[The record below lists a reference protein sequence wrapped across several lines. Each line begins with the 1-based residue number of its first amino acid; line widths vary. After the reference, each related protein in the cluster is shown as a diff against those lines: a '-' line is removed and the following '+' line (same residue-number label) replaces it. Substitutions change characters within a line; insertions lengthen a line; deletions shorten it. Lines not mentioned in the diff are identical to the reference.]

1 MTGLVRALERFLLP
15 NACVVCDRAVEPQRP
30 DGLVCGLCRA
40 RLHPIGPGCE
50 RCGQPRPPVGPCR
63 FCAGWPAVL
72 SWVRSAVW
80 LDDTARPLVHHLKY
94 DGLPTLGGDLAEL
107 MARRIARPPPGYLVP
122 IPLSAK
128 RLRQRGYNQAAALAR
143 ALAGRW
149 RFPVAERLLSRA
161 RDTGT
166 QTALTPEARAR
177 NVAGAFTGAPSGIR
191 IPEHPGLAPGVRS
204 ARSAVPGGAGGDG
217 AAAGEAPGAG
227 IILVDDVLTTG
238 ATLVAAATALGAAG
252 WPTVGAV
259 TFARALPY
267 ELRAAG

>member
-30 DGLVCGLCRA
+30 DGLVCGVCRA
-40 RLHPIGPGCE
+40 RLRPVGAGCE

-63 FCAGWPAVL
+63 FCAHWPPEL
-72 SWVRSAVW
+72 GFVRSAVW
-80 LDDTARPLVHHLKY
+80 LDATARPIVHHLKY
-94 DGLPTLGGDLAEL
+94 DGLPNLSTDLAEL
-107 MARRIARPPPGYLVP
+107 VARRVPRPDRAHLVP

-128 RLRQRGYNQAAALAR
+128 RLRDRGYNQAAALAR
-143 ALAGRW
+143 ALGSVW
-149 RFPVAERLLSRA
+149 RLPVAERLLART

-177 NVAGAFTGAPSGIR
+177 NVAGAF
-191 IPEHPGLAPGVRS
+191 V
-204 ARSAVPGGAGGDG
+204 
-217 AAAGEAPGAG
+217 AAAPAASAAEGRSGVSV
-227 IILVDDVLTTG
+227 ILVDDVLTTG

-252 WPTVGAV
+252 WRAVGAV